1 MRVIVTGGSGFLGS
15 RVLTLMGE
23 QGHDAV
29 RLDVR
34 PGPGVL
40 PADLTGQGW
49 QHELDGAA
57 VWLRAEGVLPA

>member
-15 RVLTLMGE
+15 RVLTLMRE
-23 QGHDAV
+23 RGHDAV
-29 RLDVR
+29 GLDVR